1 MLTQIKSMSILGI
14 EGKLINIQVDV
25 SDGMP
30 SWEVVGLPDTS
41 IKESKQ
47 RVRTALKNIGYYV
60 KSRKILINL
69 APASLKKEGSLF
81 DLPIALG
88 LLCDFGEI
96 IEDNLN
102 DYFFVGELSL
112 DGSINKANGV
122 LPMCIEALNLG
133 IKKAIIPYDNRYE
146 ASVVKGLEIYPVQNL
161 LQVINHLNG
170 SEKINP
176 FSTDIL
182 NIFNQNKFTNLDFS
196 SVKGQKH
203 IKRALE
209 IAASGG
215 HNCLMIGSPGSR
227 KNHACKK
234 NSFHFTRF
242 NI

>member
-47 RVRTALKNIGYYV
+47 RVRTALKNNEFYI

-69 APASLKKEGSLF
+69 APASLKKEGTLF
-81 DLPIALG
+81 DLPIAIG
-88 LLCDFGEI
+88 LLCDFETI
-96 IEDNLN
+96 NENSFD
-102 DYFFVGELSL
+102 DCFFVGELSL
-112 DGSINKANGV
+112 DGSINKVNGI

-133 IKKAIIPYDNRYE
+133 IKKAVIPFDNRLE
-146 ASVVKGLEIYPVQNL
+146 ASVVNGLDIIPVKNIVE
-161 LQVINHLNG
+161 VINHLNQ
-170 SEKINP
+170 SEIIEP
-176 FSTDIL
+176 FSVNIL
-182 NIFNQNKFTNLDFS
+182 DFFNQNHFSNLDFS

-227 KNHACKK
+227 KNNAC
-234 NSFHFTRF
+234 
-242 NI
+242 